1 MARRGQGRA
10 AKYLCRR
17 HVQFRRAPF
26 VIAGVVHSAASVPAL
41 PDRRLRASLGLAVRI
56 RRVRRRL
63 TDAEIRGLLQTE
75 VDEQLIAE
83 VLGSR

>member
-1 MARRGQGRA
+1 
-10 AKYLCRR
+10 
-17 HVQFRRAPF
+17 
-26 VIAGVVHSAASVPAL
+26 
-41 PDRRLRASLGLAVRI
+41 LAVRI